1 MGQES
6 KQFKARVTIRKI
18 LVIERESK
26 PSYLRLWPSIKHE
39 PRLHDA
45 ANNRERPRDVI
56 LIVPIN
62 KRSNY

>member
-1 MGQES
+1 MDQELRR
-6 KQFKARVTIRKI
+6 FKARVTIRKI

-26 PSYLRLWPSIKHE
+26 PSYLRLWPSVRHE
-39 PRLHDA
+39 PRLQDA

-62 KRSNY
+62 KKFNY